1 MTITDWQINIEN
13 LAESVAEK
21 YGSEEAEF
29 IFSKYGA
36 TCFDDLSPAHY
47 GDVFDELDLRD
58 ADG

>member
-1 MTITDWQINIEN
+1 MTKTDWEINIEN
-13 LAESVAEK
+13 LAASVAEK
-21 YGSEEAEF
+21 YGSEEVSF

-36 TCFDDLSPAHY
+36 SCFDDLSPVHY